1 MVELKLGASQG
12 SGGEEKREYKA
23 DLHPEYQFTMGGGRD
38 PLNGWT
44 ASGAAWLRDAI
55 DVNRVT
61 GSGNGLHFPEATVV
75 ITIPLSEVLTCE

>member
-12 SGGEEKREYKA
+12 SGKEKWEYEA
-23 DLHPEYQFTMGGGRD
+23 DLHPVYEFTMGGGRN

-61 GSGNGLHFPEATVV
+61 GSGDGLHLPEAIV
-75 ITIPLSEVLTCE
+75 IIAIPLSEVLTCE